1 MHLFYEKG
9 ILSAKIPV
17 KDIAG
22 HDKETRLN
30 LIRRMDTLAKF
41 VEFDDRYRFNNIIES
56 FLKSIEGR
64 YIFLIKA
71 SGISFPL
78 LLNKLKIVDL
88 EVYKH
93 IQNIDFGPNTL
104 FYFQKISDMINLY
117 KSNLYTELR
126 KQLDPQSLKSQK
138 DSIIHERL
146 IQIVISRELGVK
158 ISDNVKKEISNIDL
172 NLLDE
177 SITGELQSSLK
188 EEDED
193 IVDKKHSIDDDGL
206 IDEFKAEKA
215 VFVQKKVSS
224 IYDTIE
230 SIHGFDKIYNNFKES
245 VDYNIRLFY
254 ALYVCYVEKFVYGVD
269 KMVYYTEVDYF
280 INLDKG
286 YWNSVSLL
294 NNLFIIN
301 KIIQL
306 NFNQR
311 NEQISELEKNINAL
325 LNKPRSEL
333 ISYFESIQEESLFKT
348 ITLGLVIDTYTFKR
362 QLVDDHSLFKSTT
375 SSPDNMHL
383 YDKNNEINE
392 FGLYF
397 KLKEDGFIT
406 KLTKDSVLN
415 TNVEQILNQHNLS
428 YVKNKVEY
436 PFIYDFIVE
445 KDGEEI
451 YLNVISHD
459 KLSLN
464 TLDCLVQEEE
474 IKLYYLNKTGK
485 KVINI
490 RYPTTFNGD
499 KTLKEHIEESL
510 SELFN

>member
-215 VFVQKKVSS
+215 VFVQKKVS
-224 IYDTIE
+224 
-230 SIHGFDKIYNNFKES
+230 
-245 VDYNIRLFY
+245 
-254 ALYVCYVEKFVYGVD
+254 
-269 KMVYYTEVDYF
+269 
-280 INLDKG
+280 
-286 YWNSVSLL
+286 
-294 NNLFIIN
+294 
-301 KIIQL
+301 
-306 NFNQR
+306 
-311 NEQISELEKNINAL
+311 
-325 LNKPRSEL
+325 
-333 ISYFESIQEESLFKT
+333 
-348 ITLGLVIDTYTFKR
+348 
-362 QLVDDHSLFKSTT
+362 
-375 SSPDNMHL
+375 
-383 YDKNNEINE
+383 
-392 FGLYF
+392 
-397 KLKEDGFIT
+397 
-406 KLTKDSVLN
+406 
-415 TNVEQILNQHNLS
+415 
-428 YVKNKVEY
+428 
-436 PFIYDFIVE
+436 
-445 KDGEEI
+445 
-451 YLNVISHD
+451 
-459 KLSLN
+459 
-464 TLDCLVQEEE
+464 
-474 IKLYYLNKTGK
+474 
-485 KVINI
+485 
-490 RYPTTFNGD
+490 
-499 KTLKEHIEESL
+499 
-510 SELFN
+510 